1 MFEFQRLKKGI
12 SNALELSIKDKFQI
26 VQKVELEIPP
36 ENMGDLAFPMFDLL
50 KSLKKSPEEVG
61 KILMESLKLPYVK
74 AMKLS
79 GPYLNFYID
88 FLPLSDDFIRDIW
101 KNGVES
107 LTFPYKNKKIV
118 LEHTSANP
126 TGPLHVGRGRNPI
139 IGDTLRRLLKKYG
152 YDVETQY
159 FVNDAGR
166 QSAILVYGVENL
178 KMDMDKKKPDH
189 ALVSFYQKANEL
201 LEKDPE
207 VAKKIEQIMMQV
219 ETGDKERIIKNRE
232 ILSQVLDGIR
242 ETLKLLKVEF
252 DLFYWETDLIL
263 NGNVKNV
270 IEMLK
275 KELKEENGAYYIE
288 IEKDDKKEK
297 VFLIRKDGTS
307 LYFTRD
313 IAYHLWKSEKGDM
326 IINVLG
332 EDHKPHAELLENVLK
347 KLKNDIKIKNVFYS
361 FVSLPEGRMSTRK
374 GRVVYL
380 DDLLDES
387 KEKAREEI
395 LKRRENIVGESLE
408 ELSKKIGY
416 GAVRYNILKIQS
428 EKQLVF
434 KWSDALNFEGD
445 SSPFLQ
451 YAYARASSILKKQSW
466 SGMYKSSLIK
476 EKSELS
482 LIKHFLNYPEIIEY
496 SAEQL
501 KPYRIAKYAFDLAS
515 SFNIFYTEC
524 PVLKEEK
531 ELMENRLA
539 LVHTFKIIMGD
550 ILDIMGIDHPEEI

>member
-1 MFEFQRLKKGI
+1 MFEYQRLKKDI

-36 ENMGDLAFPMFDLL
+36 EGMGDFAFPMFDLL

-61 KILMESLKLPYVK
+61 NILMDSLKFPYVK

-88 FLPLSDDFIRDIW
+88 FLPLSDDFIKEIW
-101 KNGVES
+101 EKGEDA
-107 LTFPYKNKKIV
+107 LKFPYKNKKIV

-152 YDVETQY
+152 YDVETHY

-178 KMDMDKKKPDH
+178 KMDTDEKKLDH

-219 ETGDKERIIKNRE
+219 ESGDEERIRKNRE
-232 ILSQVLDGIR
+232 ILGQVLDGIK
-242 ETLKLLKVEF
+242 ETLELLKVEF

-275 KELKEENGAYYIE
+275 EELKEENGAYYIE
-288 IEKDDKKEK
+288 VEKDDKKDK

-332 EDHKPHAELLENVLK
+332 EDHKPHAELLENVLR
-347 KLKNDIKIKNVFYS
+347 KLKDDIKIKNVFYS

-395 LKRRENIVGESLE
+395 LKRRENIVGRSLDK
-408 ELSKKIGY
+408 LSQKIGY

-466 SGMYKSSLIK
+466 SGMFKSSLIK
-476 EKSELS
+476 EKPEFS

-524 PVLKEEK
+524 PVLKEE
-531 ELMENRLA
+531 EEVMENRLA

-550 ILDIMGIDHPEEI
+550 LLDIMGIDHPEEI